1 MIVIFHVPQSP
12 FLVYMITCFLQQ
24 QEQEQQQHYLPETK
38 KQIIKTDYENLSS
51 RLRWIPNLWH
61 SMKAVLLRFLSMEL
75 LCETLP
81 TQSLTSSHSQT
92 QLRTACKQ
100 PHMLLYTTA
109 SASPALR
116 LNIGII
122 LPHHP
127 FLAMFPCNVFLQL
140 NSLQCCWKKGVSLW
154 SLVCMCVSLSPFE
167 HDSRTFVLVRCVW
180 VVVLSFL
187 LTLLRPQTLAL
198 PVWYASLA

>member
-1 MIVIFHVPQSP
+1 LFYNKNLSTWRSMIVIFHVPQSP

-24 QEQEQQQHYLPETK
+24 QEQKQQHCPPETK

-51 RLRWIPNLWH
+51 RLRRIPNLWH

-75 LCETLP
+75 LCDTLP

-92 QLRTACKQ
+92 QLRTVCKQ

-109 SASPALR
+109 SASPPLR
-116 LNIGII
+116 PNIGII

-127 FLAMFPCNVFLQL
+127 LLAMFSCNWTAYNVVRRKE
-140 NSLQCCWKKGVSLW
+140 C
-154 SLVCMCVSLSPFE
+154 LVGLLCVCLSLSPLSNMTRE
-167 HDSRTFVLVRCVW
+167 HLCLWGVCG
-180 VVVLSFL
+180 
-187 LTLLRPQTLAL
+187 
-198 PVWYASLA
+198 